1 MGIWLDTVL
10 IFETLLSETILDK
23 FMSALNQV

>member
-1 MGIWLDTVL
+1 MSIWLDTVL
-10 IFETLLSETILDK
+10 IFETLLSETILAK